1 MRLYRKLTGASLLL
15 LSAIPAAAIPA
26 YPGLISVRQSDG
38 STLTIRRAGDE
49 YHNMAFTH
57 DGYALHYNP
66 DTRNYEY
73 ARLDGSCIESSGIVA
88 ADEALRDENARR
100 FLAGIDREAME
111 RQFSTD
117 WGEARAKASGRGG
130 ERCRPGQERVV
141 RINYNVPTTGD
152 RDVLVI
158 LVEFAD
164 KKFDECAGMGDPRDY
179 YDRFFHE
186 EGFSDN
192 GCHGSAYDYYY
203 KGSSGKYRPNFHVL
217 GPIQVSGGYAD
228 YAGQGGSAATYRM
241 IQEVVPLADRMYD
254 IDFSQFDTDGDGSID
269 NVYCLYA
276 GYGQADS
283 PVSDSI
289 WPHSYNLAAI
299 HAEFEIDGVTVDR
312 YTVSQQVNGVTGLPV
327 GIGTFVHEFGHVLG
341 LADHYNNSSPL
352 GNPPNNV
359 GNWDV
364 MSSGSYNNDQ
374 NCPAPFSAFER
385 YSLGWCEPTRLDP
398 RDPRKISISPYMD
411 SGECFRIDVRPDD
424 KEYFLIENRQQT
436 DWDSYLPGHGVLVW
450 HIEEDQY
457 KWDNNKPNYDQ
468 NHQCVD
474 IVEAGKLLTA
484 SGHDSDAFPG
494 TRDVRNFSFLD
505 WNNSKVF
512 GFEWVDELE
521 DGKCLFLLSDT
532 DYRLSTPEVSSK
544 DIMGTS
550 AVVVWEGDPI
560 ADTYEISVLKDDSEI
575 FYTTAGESGEVRVEG
590 LEPESEYRV
599 SVASRL
605 NSLTSETG
613 VSTFSTTSR
622 QIEEYTPQAYP
633 AREITGTEFLARWRG
648 LPVATGYEIS
658 LYGRTHDAEGE
669 LVHGFDNFTT
679 TNPGLPD
686 GWDITPKQGRM
697 ENEYGESA
705 PSVRLRDDDARLL
718 VAVPGE
724 KIDSISFW
732 FSTSKA
738 GVDIVVEKAVAGEW
752 SEVWKYVPDRK
763 REMVKTLDVCEADSV
778 RLSVKREE
786 GVTGGFLCLDD
797 IRLYYI
803 HDQMSPITY
812 ISVGPDFADQFVDG
826 EICSFR
832 IGELDPTEK
841 YAFAV
846 RGLCDGRYSLW
857 SEIMKVEEGMDDPT
871 DVSVEEIA
879 ADVTRHEEESTIYSL
894 QGIRI
899 RTSPDR
905 LPPGIYIIN
914 GKKIH
919 LTK

>member
-88 ADEALRDENARR
+88 ADEDLRDENARR

-111 RQFSTD
+111 RQFCTD

-203 KGSSGKYRPNFHVL
+203 KGSSGKYRPDFHVL

-575 FYTTAGESGEVRVEG
+575 FYTTAGETGEVRVEG

-622 QIEEYTPQAYP
+622 QIEEYMPQAYP
-633 AREITGTEFLARWRG
+633 AREITDTEFLARWRG

-879 ADVTRHEEESTIYSL
+879 ADVTRHEEESSIYSL